1 MSNRSINYCDPKRV
15 IRSLGYA
22 RSGVHKSTL
31 VNNSAT
37 ARFVFMGAPGSVAQ
51 FKWSNFID
59 CDLKSY
65 LYYTRGLTA
74 LWPYYRN
81 NQLLQVC
88 NATPTN
94 VISQYDYG
102 YDVAGR
108 RISCAKSGSAFTQD
122 DTVAYGYNSRSEL
135 TNAAAAV
142 DSAYRYSYAFDD
154 IGNREAAT
162 ERGTNSFYAA
172 NKLNQY
178 TSISNFVS
186 SVSFVANE
194 FSPQFDDDG
203 NQALIKTATGVW
215 QVLYNGENRPILWTQ
230 GTNTITMSY
239 DRQGRRVTKN
249 DQRFVYDGYQQI
261 ADNSQ
266 LLQVCN
272 AFPTNVISQ
281 YDYTYDAAG
290 RRVACG
296 KSGSAFAQ
304 DDTLSYGY
312 NNRSELTNAVA
323 FVDSNYRYAYDFDD
337 IGNRVTSSERCTN
350 IVYAFNLL
358 NQYAEVGGFT
368 PEYDADGNQTLIKTA
383 TGVWQVQYNGE
394 NRPIRWVNGNAVIT
408 MSYDHMGRRIAK
420 NGQGFVYDG
429 YLQIADNSGN
439 VYIWDPTEKVATR
452 PLVWHRNTSSDSYY
466 CCDGNKNV
474 SEVVDA
480 NGEIVAHYEYAPF
493 GVAIMQSG
501 VASAVN
507 SWRYSSEY
515 VDYETSTMYYNY
527 RHYEPVT
534 GRWLSRDRLERFS
547 KCLYSFVENTPLSR
561 VDYIGLWRYPTDDE
575 KKKGMILCDDKC
587 EMSIYIPDDFD
598 ERMFPRDCARE
609 HEQQHIDDLP
619 KDAGCRKD
627 EKGCCKEA
635 NMSPDANDYGGNDK
649 LKESEC
655 AAYLV
660 TAKCCTR
667 KAGLMEGKSGD
678 GNSYADMIS
687 YRNCVLNAK
696 YQATGKLNYV
706 SYTFGSPCNN
716 EEEFNKLLEMFDEY
730 FKKKGTL

>member
-1 MSNRSINYCDPKRV
+1 MLHVS
-15 IRSLGYA
+15 
-22 RSGVHKSTL
+22 
-31 VNNSAT
+31 
-37 ARFVFMGAPGSVAQ
+37 
-51 FKWSNFID
+51 
-59 CDLKSY
+59 
-65 LYYTRGLTA
+65 
-74 LWPYYRN
+74 
-81 NQLLQVC
+81 
-88 NATPTN
+88 NATSTN
-94 VISQYDYG
+94 VISQYDY
-102 YDVAGR
+102 A
-108 RISCAKSGSAFTQD
+108 
-122 DTVAYGYNSRSEL
+122 
-135 TNAAAAV
+135 
-142 DSAYRYSYAFDD
+142 
-154 IGNREAAT
+154 
-162 ERGTNSFYAA
+162 
-172 NKLNQY
+172 
-178 TSISNFVS
+178 
-186 SVSFVANE
+186 
-194 FSPQFDDDG
+194 
-203 NQALIKTATGVW
+203 
-215 QVLYNGENRPILWTQ
+215 
-230 GTNTITMSY
+230 
-239 DRQGRRVTKN
+239 
-249 DQRFVYDGYQQI
+249 
-261 ADNSQ
+261 
-266 LLQVCN
+266 
-272 AFPTNVISQ
+272 
-281 YDYTYDAAG
+281 YDAAG
-290 RRVACG
+290 RRVSCG
-296 KSGSAFAQ
+296 KTGSAFEQ
-304 DDTLSYGY
+304 NDTLSYGY

-323 FVDSNYRYAYDFDD
+323 SVDSNYRYAYDFDD

-609 HEQQHIDDLP
+609 HEQQHINDLP

-730 FKKKGTL
+730 FKKRGHYEIICSCRHCFCLGMLLSE

>member
-142 DSAYRYSYAFDD
+142 DSAYRYSYALDD

-249 DQRFVYDGYQQI
+249 DQRFVYDGYQ
-261 ADNSQ
+261 
-266 LLQVCN
+266 
-272 AFPTNVISQ
+272 
-281 YDYTYDAAG
+281 
-290 RRVACG
+290 
-296 KSGSAFAQ
+296 
-304 DDTLSYGY
+304 
-312 NNRSELTNAVA
+312 
-323 FVDSNYRYAYDFDD
+323 
-337 IGNRVTSSERCTN
+337 
-350 IVYAFNLL
+350 
-358 NQYAEVGGFT
+358 
-368 PEYDADGNQTLIKTA
+368 
-383 TGVWQVQYNGE
+383 
-394 NRPIRWVNGNAVIT
+394 
-408 MSYDHMGRRIAK
+408 
-420 NGQGFVYDG
+420 
-429 YLQIADNSGN
+429 QIADNSGN